1 MAVRSAHI
9 GGVRVR
15 EGDFIGLVNGN
26 LTFAGQDIARVI
38 NETLERMNI
47 DNYEIVTLYFGEDVT
62 REQAEETARHIKE
75 QHSHLEIEV
84 VDGGQP
90 YYAYIL
96 SAE

>member
-1 MAVRSAHI
+1 M
-9 GGVRVR
+9 
-15 EGDFIGLVNGN
+15 E
-26 LTFAGQDIARVI
+26 RVI
-38 NETLERMNI
+38 QDTLQRMDI
-47 DNYEIVTLYFGEDVT
+47 DRYEIVTLYYGEDVILQ
-62 REQAEETARHIKE
+62 QAQETARCIKG